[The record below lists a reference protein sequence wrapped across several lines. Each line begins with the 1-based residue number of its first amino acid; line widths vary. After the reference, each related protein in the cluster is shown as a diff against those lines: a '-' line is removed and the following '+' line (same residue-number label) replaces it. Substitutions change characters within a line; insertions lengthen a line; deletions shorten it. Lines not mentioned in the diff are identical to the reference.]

1 MALMIES
8 KTAVRIYDN
17 SNLAESYAGAVAP
30 LTTSFANSLYE
41 GVYRHF
47 TSFMGVSTADQHRH
61 EAMFS
66 QMVVSIG
73 YHLYYDLQNW
83 YTLVSLLP
91 GYAYNKSFFEHMLGI
106 PPGAGVVVPSHAK
119 RKKVRKALS
128 STRLV
133 VQLAKIA
140 LVFCAMPILVARFN
154 RRFDQVFKQLS
165 GMKLAELDYKE
176 LCNHYQNMRRDLV
189 RLWRVPIANDF
200 AVMVS
205 TGIARSLYK
214 KWALDDEFVTRLTLL
229 SRASLS
235 TLDPGRLLVKMKK
248 QSATDATI
256 SALLESQTTAKEVYK
271 RLCREHA
278 DTVCVKSIIA
288 YIAQYGSR
296 VPNELK
302 LEAATLH
309 EEPEHIVTML
319 RAIGNTD
326 SDLFQN
332 RVAGGV
338 GYVPLRIPVQG
349 FWKQK
354 LLAWMLGWARAS
366 IRRRE
371 ETRLR
376 RTQIFGH
383 ARQVFLATG
392 QHLMNEGIIAST
404 ADVMFLTAQELCAA
418 DATFLWRTRI
428 DERKKNMSRWEQISM
443 PTRIE
448 SADSIQE
455 IEKKIFSTSVASV
468 SATTPHLLR
477 GVVASRAGRTTVSG
491 KVLVLREF
499 DHNADFRDRIL
510 VTRHTDPGWTVVFPL
525 VRAIVVE
532 RGGILS
538 HASIVAREMGIPC
551 LIGVST
557 ATTDIPQNAEI
568 DINLIDGLLSIRD
581 ASRVTIT

>member
-1 MALMIES
+1 
-8 KTAVRIYDN
+8 
-17 SNLAESYAGAVAP
+17 
-30 LTTSFANSLYE
+30 
-41 GVYRHF
+41 
-47 TSFMGVSTADQHRH
+47 
-61 EAMFS
+61 
-66 QMVVSIG
+66 
-73 YHLYYDLQNW
+73 
-83 YTLVSLLP
+83 
-91 GYAYNKSFFEHMLGI
+91 
-106 PPGAGVVVPSHAK
+106 
-119 RKKVRKALS
+119 
-128 STRLV
+128 
-133 VQLAKIA
+133 
-140 LVFCAMPILVARFN
+140 
-154 RRFDQVFKQLS
+154 
-165 GMKLAELDYKE
+165 
-176 LCNHYQNMRRDLV
+176 
-189 RLWRVPIANDF
+189 
-200 AVMVS
+200 
-205 TGIARSLYK
+205 
-214 KWALDDEFVTRLTLL
+214 
-229 SRASLS
+229 
-235 TLDPGRLLVKMKK
+235 
-248 QSATDATI
+248 
-256 SALLESQTTAKEVYK
+256 
-271 RLCREHA
+271 
-278 DTVCVKSIIA
+278 
-288 YIAQYGSR
+288 
-296 VPNELK
+296 
-302 LEAATLH
+302 
-309 EEPEHIVTML
+309 
-319 RAIGNTD
+319 
-326 SDLFQN
+326 
-332 RVAGGV
+332 
-338 GYVPLRIPVQG
+338 
-349 FWKQK
+349 
-354 LLAWMLGWARAS
+354 MLGWARAS